1 MTGDEC
7 GALMADDPS
16 GRFIDDC
23 NGDSP
28 AVRLILL
35 IDRLL
40 ISPDLH
46 DGQGVALDGRD
57 RESRKMILENFR
69 HLTCN
74 EDNSHGAYTDFLDL
88 YSYDPAGAAALTH
101 GQPDFT
107 GRYHVFSETMVF
119 RMAMVGFALRH
130 EDWAALMAGVLERLC
145 AWSACHHPQ
154 GMMADVP
161 SPAGIAGLVTGDGEE
176 PATVSGVWPT
186 LPVEFLTVVAKA
198 VTSVFDSGGMGKA
211 SRVHETISPESVA
224 MSMIMGTMVD
234 DGDLA
239 SMRRS
244 WPRSLEHMGVGDDS
258 GLERLMGML
267 EQVLMTRMGDGP
279 FSIFHGSLRKEPGY
293 RLWIPPVAAFAMATH
308 PLFGNGTSQAEN
320 DVAAAI
326 RAIRTA
332 RIKAY
337 ILHGFTEDYDNNI
350 LPMPWKVVH
359 GLVSETPADVL
370 EAVVFRQTEVM
381 AADSGG
387 WSRED
392 LERLGSLAESMLD
405 EDWAAI
411 DPEGMMRIAETLWPY
426 GLHGEDTGITLPE
439 RGDDSLQVLSNVM
452 NTTVAD
458 MLDDGPD
465 LLGHAASRADMSALW
480 TILKESC
487 RQLNAI
493 MDARRK
499 PWEGIPNVA
508 IPASALEE
516 AVEGLGSGLPEDLIV
531 QNLCAECM
539 TTRGCIRE
547 QGFSDEGKGFRR
559 IFVISVETIPGS
571 QSVDTPELRFAVDW
585 NL

>member
-7 GALMADDPS
+7 GALMAEDPS
-16 GRFIDDC
+16 GRFIDECD
-23 NGDSP
+23 GGSP

-35 IDRLL
+35 MDRLFV
-40 ISPDLH
+40 SPDLH
-46 DGQGVALDGRD
+46 DVQGMTLDGRD
-57 RESRKMILENFR
+57 RESRRMVLENFR
-69 HLTCN
+69 HLACN
-74 EDNSHGAYTDFLDL
+74 EENAHGAYTDFLDL
-88 YSYDPAGAAALTH
+88 YSYDPAGAARLTH

-107 GRYHVFSETMVF
+107 GRYHVFSETMGC

-130 EDWAALMAGVLERLC
+130 EDWVALMAGVLERLC

-161 SPAGIAGLVTGDGEE
+161 SPAGIAGYAAGCGEG
-176 PATVSGVWPT
+176 PTTVSGGEAT
-186 LPVEFLTVVAKA
+186 IPVECLTVIAKA

-211 SRVHETISPESVA
+211 SRVHETISPGSVA
-224 MSMIMGTMVD
+224 MSMIMDSMVD

-244 WPRSLEHMGVGDDS
+244 WPRSLEHMGIGDGS

-279 FSIFHGSLRKEPGY
+279 FSLFHSSLGKEPGY
-293 RLWIPPVAAFAMATH
+293 RLWIPPVAALAMATH

-320 DVAAAI
+320 DVAAAV
-326 RAIRTA
+326 RTIRTA

-337 ILHGFTEDYDNNI
+337 TLHGFTEDYDNNI

-359 GLVSETPADVL
+359 GLVSEVPADVL
-370 EAVVFRQTEVM
+370 EAVVFRQTEIM
-381 AADSGG
+381 SADSGG
-387 WSRED
+387 WSHED
-392 LERLGSLAESMLD
+392 LERLGGLAESMLD

-411 DPEGMMRIAETLWPY
+411 DPEGMMRIAKTLWPY
-426 GLHGEDTGITLPE
+426 GLHGEDTGITLPR
-439 RGDDSLQVLSNVM
+439 RGPGSMQVLDNVM

-487 RQLNAI
+487 RQLDAI

-508 IPASALEE
+508 IPASALKE
-516 AVEGLGSGLPEDLIV
+516 AVSGLGAGLPEDPIV
-531 QNLCAECM
+531 QTLCAECM
-539 TTRGCIRE
+539 AMRGCIRE

-571 QSVDTPELRFAVDW
+571 QSVNTPELRFAVDW

>member
-23 NGDSP
+23 DGGSP

-35 IDRLL
+35 MDRLFVG
-40 ISPDLH
+40 PDLH
-46 DGQGVALDGRD
+46 DGQGMALDGRN
-57 RESRKMILENFR
+57 RESRRMILENFR
-69 HLTCN
+69 HLACN
-74 EDNSHGAYTDFLDL
+74 EDDSHGAYTDFLDL
-88 YSYDPAGAAALTH
+88 YSYDPAGAARLTH

-107 GRYHVFSETMVF
+107 GRYHVFSETMGF
-119 RMAMVGFALRH
+119 RMAMVGFAIRH

-161 SPAGIAGLVTGDGEE
+161 SPAGIAGYAAGDVKG
-176 PATVSGVWPT
+176 PT
-186 LPVEFLTVVAKA
+186 MPVEFLTVVAKA
-198 VTSVFDSGGMGKA
+198 VTSVFDSGGMGKD
-211 SRVHETISPESVA
+211 SRIHETISPESVA
-224 MSMIMGTMVD
+224 MSMIMDTMVD

-258 GLERLMGML
+258 GMERLMRML

-293 RLWIPPVAAFAMATH
+293 RLWIPPVAALAMATH

-320 DVAAAI
+320 DVAAAV

-337 ILHGFTEDYDNNI
+337 TLHGFTEDYDNNI

-359 GLVSETPADVL
+359 GLVSEAPADVL

-387 WSRED
+387 WSHED

-405 EDWAAI
+405 EDWDAI

-426 GLHGEDTGITLPE
+426 GLHGEDTGITLPR
-439 RGDDSLQVLSNVM
+439 RGPGSMQVLDNVM

-480 TILKESC
+480 TILEESC
-487 RQLNAI
+487 RQLDAI

-499 PWEGIPNVA
+499 PWEGIPDVA
-508 IPASALEE
+508 IPGSALEE
-516 AVEGLGSGLPEDLIV
+516 AVSGLCSGLPEDPII
-531 QNLCAECM
+531 QTLCAECM
-539 TTRGCIRE
+539 AMRECIRE
-547 QGFSDEGKGFRR
+547 QGFSDDGKGFRR
-559 IFVISVETIPGS
+559 IFVISVETIPGG
-571 QSVDTPELRFAVDW
+571 QSVDTTELRFAVDW